1 MSTDTF
7 DTQTLRHLLKTIQ
20 YRMDKVIDGA
30 PSGYGE
36 VSAGHECRSG
46 IEILSHMSDV
56 LGFVIK
62 QWKPDWTGLQG
73 GDWAAELVRFQQNL
87 FTVNEILNSESITAD
102 TGLRL
107 IQGPLADVLTHVGQL
122 ATLRRIAGAPIAG
135 ENFFIAELPEVRS
148 EGSA

>member
-30 PSGYGE
+30 PSGFGE
-36 VSAGHECRSG
+36 VSAGHESRAAV
-46 IEILSHMSDV
+46 EILSHMSDA
-56 LGFVIK
+56 LRFVVK
-62 QWKPDWTGLQG
+62 QWKPDWTGLPG
-73 GDWAAELVRFQQNL
+73 GGWAAQLARFQQNL
-87 FTVNEILNSESITAD
+87 FTVDEILNSESVTAD

-135 ENFFIAELPEVRS
+135 ENFFIVELPEVRS
-148 EGSA
+148 EVSP